1 MATIRE
7 LSDGIAGAVRSVSG
21 AVVTVKA
28 RRRPSSGI
36 VWSAD
41 HVVTAA
47 HTVHRDEAIVVVLA
61 DGTERAATLVG
72 RDPSTDLAV
81 LKVADG
87 GLTPA
92 TWCTDEVA
100 VGALV
105 FPVGRPHVLRAAM
118 GLVAERAGAWQ
129 TASGGLVDGWIEVD
143 GTLPHGFS
151 GGPLIDADGKVV
163 GMNTSALTPRGAV
176 LPHATVARVVARLQQ
191 HGTAAPGYLGA
202 GFYPGTLPDEV
213 AAIAGQQ
220 DALMT
225 VTLEPDGPSRR
236 AGLLV
241 GDALVR
247 VDGQS
252 VVSLRQLLGLLAAK
266 GAGTTVKLAVI
277 RAGALTELDVALGA
291 RPHRQ
296 RC

>member
-7 LSDGIAGAVRSVSG
+7 LSDGITAAVRAVSG
-21 AVVTVKA
+21 AVVTVRA

-36 VWSAD
+36 VWSD
-41 HVVTAA
+41 ELVVTASHA
-47 HTVHRDEAIVVVLA
+47 IHREESITVALS
-61 DGTERAATLVG
+61 DGTERTAALVG
-72 RDPSTDLAV
+72 RDPATDIAL
-81 LKVADG
+81 LRVAGG
-87 GLTPA
+87 GLTPLA
-92 TWCTDEVA
+92 WHTGDVE

-105 FPVGRPHVLRAAM
+105 FPTGRPAALRVAM
-118 GLVAERAGAWQ
+118 GVVAERGGAWQ
-129 TASGGLVDGWIEVD
+129 TASGGLIDGWIDVD
-143 GTLPHGFS
+143 ATLPHGFS
-151 GGPLIDADGKVV
+151 GGPLVDADGKGL

-176 LPHATVARVVARLQQ
+176 VPYATVARVVARLEQ

-213 AAIAGQQ
+213 AALAGQVE
-220 DALMT
+220 ALMT

-247 VDGQS
+247 VDGQP
-252 VVSLRQLLGLLAAK
+252 VVGLRQLLGLLAAK
-266 GAGTTVKLAVI
+266 GAGATVRLTVI
-277 RAGALTELDVALGA
+277 RAGALTDVEVTLGT

>member
-7 LSDGIAGAVRSVSG
+7 LSDGIAAAVRSVSS

-28 RRRPSSGI
+28 RRRPSSGV
-36 VWSAD
+36 VWSEEL
-41 HVVTAA
+41 VVTASHA
-47 HTVHRDEAIVVVLA
+47 IHREEGVTVVLG

-72 RDPSTDLAV
+72 RDPSTDLA
-81 LKVADG
+81 LLRVAGG

-92 TWCTDEVA
+92 QWNSGEVEL
-100 VGALV
+100 GALV
-105 FPVGRPHVLRAAM
+105 FPVGRPGALRVAM
-118 GLVAERAGAWQ
+118 GLVAERRGAWQ
-129 TASGGLVDGWIEVD
+129 TANGGLIDAWIDVDAS
-143 GTLPHGFS
+143 LPHGFS
-151 GGPLIDADGKVV
+151 GGPLVDADGKVL

-176 LPHATVARVVARLQQ
+176 VPHSTVARVVARIEQ

-213 AAIAGQQ
+213 AALAGQTE
-220 DALMT
+220 ALMT

-236 AGLLV
+236 GGLLV

-247 VDGQS
+247 LDGQP
-252 VVSLRQLLGLLAAK
+252 VVSLRQLLGVLAAK
-266 GAGTTVKLAVI
+266 GAGATVRLTVV
-277 RAGALTELDVALGA
+277 RAGALAEVDVTLGT